1 MLDSFHL
8 NFNEGIVKTRYLCG
22 LLLMGVVSGIFAAA
36 ETSVPSA
43 NGFTPE
49 QVTQIE
55 KITHDYL
62 VNHPQVLMEAGE
74 KLQQQAMTEEKN
86 RVLSSVPALSKEIF
100 TAGPA
105 KTLVG
110 NPEGQVLMAEFSS
123 YQCGHC
129 RAMEPIVDNL
139 LKTTPD
145 LQVVFVEWPIF
156 GNEAVN
162 AAKMVVAAA
171 KQGKYYE
178 LHRAFMKSQESLT
191 PAVADK
197 IALATG
203 VDLKKLKADMNDSVM
218 DTGLKNNFKLAE
230 QLRLRGT
237 PTFIF
242 ANRALTKFSLVP
254 GQASAE
260 DMEKAINEV
269 K

>member
-1 MLDSFHL
+1 M
-8 NFNEGIVKTRYLCG
+8 KKRYLFG
-22 LLLMGVVSGIFAAA
+22 WLLVGVVPSIFAAV
-36 ETSVPSA
+36 ETSATTAS
-43 NGFTPE
+43 FTPE

-62 VNHPQVLMEAGE
+62 LNHPQVLMEAGE
-74 KLQQQAMTEEKN
+74 KLQQQAMTDEKN
-86 RVLSSVPALSKEIF
+86 RVLGAVPALSKEIF

-105 KTLVG
+105 KTVVG
-110 NPEGQVLMAEFSS
+110 NAKGSVLMAEFSS

-129 RAMEPIVDNL
+129 RAMDPIVDNL
-139 LKTTPD
+139 IKTTPN
-145 LQVVFVEWPIF
+145 LQVVFIEWPIF

-162 AAKMVVAAA
+162 AAKMVVAAE

-178 LHRAFMKSQESLT
+178 LHRAFMNSQESLT

-197 IALATG
+197 IATATG
-203 VDLKKLKADMNDSVM
+203 LDLKKLKADMNNSALDA
-218 DTGLKNNFKLAE
+218 GLKNNFKLAE
-230 QLRLRGT
+230 QLKLRGT

-242 ANRALTKFSLVP
+242 ANRELTKFSLVP

-260 DMEKAINEV
+260 DMAKAIAEV

>member
-1 MLDSFHL
+1 M
-8 NFNEGIVKTRYLCG
+8 KKRYLFG
-22 LLLMGVVSGIFAAA
+22 LLLVGFVPGIFAAP
-36 ETSVPSA
+36 ETSAAS
-43 NGFTPE
+43 FTPG
-49 QVTQIE
+49 QVGQIE

-74 KLQQQAMTEEKN
+74 KLQQQAMTDEKN
-86 RVLSSVPALSKEIF
+86 RVLGSVPALSKEIF

-105 KTLVG
+105 KTVVG
-110 NPEGQVLMAEFSS
+110 NPKGSVLMAEFSS

-129 RAMEPIVDNL
+129 RAMDPIVDNL
-139 LKTTPD
+139 IKTTPD
-145 LQVVFVEWPIF
+145 LQVLFVEWPIF

-162 AAKMVVAAA
+162 AAKMVVAAE

-178 LHRAFMKSQESLT
+178 LHRAFMNSQESLT

-197 IALATG
+197 VATATG
-203 VDLKKLKADMNDSVM
+203 LDLKKLKADMNNQAVDA
-218 DTGLKNNFKLAE
+218 GLKNNFKLAE
-230 QLRLRGT
+230 KLKLRGT

-242 ANRALTKFSLVP
+242 ANRELTKFSLVP

-260 DMEKAINEV
+260 DMAKAINEV